1 MKLEKFTSRVD
12 TADAKVAE
20 LKEAIKTLQSEVAE
34 IDKAVAEATA
44 LRTKESEEFAKVSK
58 DYKDSATAIAQA
70 IEVLQNFYSGAS
82 FVQLK
87 MQTSSKSK
95 SKARSMET
103 GNGDAAAVI
112 IGVLE
117 QAQEDFTN
125 LLAEAEATESDAKAA
140 FDKMTTE
147 NKVAKATKTAEAK
160 AKESEVKGTSSSLE
174 MAKEDQA
181 STGKELD
188 AVLAYLDKLKPECES
203 KAPSY
208 EEKKAT

>member
-12 TADAKVAE
+12 KADSKLGE
-20 LKEAIKTLQSEVAE
+20 LTQAIKTLTKEVGE
-34 IDKAVAEATA
+34 IDKATAEATA
-44 LRTKESEEFAKVSK
+44 IRVKENEEFAKVSK

-117 QAQEDFTN
+117 SAQEDFTN
-125 LLAEAEATESDAKAA
+125 LLAETQATETEAKAA
-140 FDKMTTE
+140 FEKMATE
-147 NKVAKATKTAEAK
+147 NKIAKATKLAEAK
-160 AKESEVKGTSSSLE
+160 AKESE
-174 MAKEDQA
+174 
-181 STGKELD
+181 
-188 AVLAYLDKLKPECES
+188 
-203 KAPSY
+203 
-208 EEKKAT
+208 